1 MIKIEELPLLSSIIE
16 IWFGIYLL
24 NRSPSRLVEI
34 AFLMSYV
41 NSLFVFFLG
50 YLYNFKINF
59 YPVRLIIWSLYFM
72 SAFLELF
79 QVSYEFPS

>member
-24 NRSPSRLVEI
+24 NRSPSRIVEI
-34 AFLMSYV
+34 ALLMSYV

-59 YPVRLIIWSLYFM
+59 YPVRLIIWGLYFM